1 MLNMK
6 INFSALI
13 SRLCAMGV
21 AFLGFGCSSSED
33 GGGELICMY
42 GTPTGSWEIRGSVTN
57 QEGKSVAE
65 ATVRVTVPE
74 LDSDNHPIAETETD
88 NGAYSIEEG
97 YFVDRVKVVCVPE
110 DPTLDADS
118 TLVDLKYVKDRNDKN
133 TWYIGHAEATVDFK
147 LKPKSDGKE

>member
-1 MLNMK
+1 MLNKK

-21 AFLGFGCSSSED
+21 AFLGFGCSSSEE
-33 GGGELICMY
+33 GELICMY

-65 ATVRVTVPE
+65 ATVRVTRPE
-74 LDSDNHPIAETETD
+74 LDSDNHPMAEAETD
-88 NGAYSIEEG
+88 NEGAYSIEDG

-110 DPTLDADS
+110 DPTLAADS

-133 TWYIGHAEATVDFK
+133 SWYIGHAEATVDFK
-147 LKPKSDGKE
+147 LKSKSDGKE

>member
-1 MLNMK
+1 MLNKK

-21 AFLGFGCSSSED
+21 AFLGFGCSSSEE
-33 GGGELICMY
+33 GEPIFMY
-42 GTPTGSWEIRGSVTN
+42 GTPTGSWEIRGSVSD

-74 LDSDNHPIAETETD
+74 LDSDNHPMAEAETD
-88 NGAYSIEEG
+88 NEGAYSIEDG
-97 YFVDRVKVVCVPE
+97 HLVDRVKVVCVPE
-110 DPTLDADS
+110 DPTLAADS
-118 TLVDLKYVKDRNDKN
+118 TLVDLKYVKDRNDKT
-133 TWYIGHAEATVDFK
+133 TWYRGHAEATVDFK